1 VLRRFIERRSLFS
14 PDNEHFHHRLLA
26 LGLKQRHIVLCA
38 YLITLLAAGF
48 GMFMIVTRSW
58 QTILIFASILT
69 LLGLIFRVTGLV
81 RMRQT
86 LWTLRQKYVDSNI
99 VSHEKEGFENARLYF
114 CRAAT
119 FEQWWQSVCVAGE
132 KMDFTAITLPLVRRS
147 GEKELLRWCKEKKN
161 IDSRN
166 VIKMT
171 IPIRDRRSESLL
183 ELEVGIKTNGSLES
197 AGRRARLFNRLID
210 EYSIVGIGRKAE
222 MLATS

>member
-1 VLRRFIERRSLFS
+1 
-14 PDNEHFHHRLLA
+14 
-26 LGLKQRHIVLCA
+26 
-38 YLITLLAAGF
+38 
-48 GMFMIVTRSW
+48 MIVTRSW

-81 RMRQT
+81 RLRQT
-86 LWTLRQKYVDSNI
+86 LWTLRQKYIDSNI
-99 VSHEKEGFENARLYF
+99 ISHEKEGFENARLYF

-132 KMDFTAITLPLVRRS
+132 KMDFAAITLPLVRRN
-147 GEKELLRWCKEKKN
+147 GEKELLRWRKEKKN

-210 EYSIVGIGRKAE
+210 EYSIVEIGQKAE
-222 MLATS
+222 MLTIS